1 MSISYS
7 NDLKDAVRAVEL
19 GIPVVLVDRED
30 REFEGDLVLAAEKV
44 NFYNLQFLFLHGRGL
59 MCLPCNQ
66 EKLDQFEI
74 PLQNSNGNDSF
85 ATPFATGIDAANG
98 VTTGMSLDDRLVT
111 IKTFTSNDGKPE
123 ELSQPGH
130 LFPLRAS
137 KNLLQDR
144 QGHTEGTVELMRLA
158 GLEEVGIIIEMMDW
172 QGQMVKG
179 EGLEK
184 FARLYNLPFISID
197 QIKNAIYN

>member
-7 NDLKDAVRAVEL
+7 NNLEDAIQAIKL
-19 GIPVVLVDRED
+19 GVPVVLVDRED

-66 EKLDQFEI
+66 EKLDQFDI

-85 ATPFATGIDAANG
+85 ATPFATGIDASEG

-111 IKTFTSNDGKPE
+111 IKTFVSNDGKPQD
-123 ELSQPGH
+123 LSQPGH

-144 QGHTEGTVELMRLA
+144 QGHTEGTVELLKLA

-184 FARLYNLPFISID
+184 FARLYNLPYISID
-197 QIKNAIYN
+197 QIKNAVYN

>member
-7 NDLKDAVRAVEL
+7 NNLDDAIQAIKL
-19 GIPVVLVDRED
+19 GVPVVLVDRED

-66 EKLDQFEI
+66 EKLDQFDI

-85 ATPFATGIDAANG
+85 ATPFATGIDAAEG

-111 IKTFTSNDGKPE
+111 IKTFVSDNGKPQD
-123 ELSQPGH
+123 LSQPGH

-144 QGHTEGTVELMRLA
+144 SLVDLLS
-158 GLEEVGIIIEMMDW
+158 L
-172 QGQMVKG
+172 
-179 EGLEK
+179 
-184 FARLYNLPFISID
+184 LYSPLRTD
-197 QIKNAIYN
+197 

>member
-7 NDLKDAVRAVEL
+7 NNLDDAIQAIKL
-19 GIPVVLVDRED
+19 GVPVVLVDRED

-66 EKLDQFEI
+66 EKLDQFDI

-85 ATPFATGIDAANG
+85 ATPFATGIDAAEG

-111 IKTFTSNDGKPE
+111 IKTFVSDNGKPQD
-123 ELSQPGH
+123 LSQPGH

-144 QGHTEGTVELMRLA
+144 QGHTEGTVELLKLA

-184 FARLYNLPFISID
+184 FARLYNLPYISID
-197 QIKNAIYN
+197 QIKNAVYN